1 MREDGRKEMG
11 YGPPPPPLPQL
22 PQVRTGDLSSSMAV
36 LRSARNLSTSG
47 ALRGKAGSREMVM
60 SPYKRG
66 KGAKEAHGSGAPT
79 PPHPIPPLPSAAP
92 HQCSNQHNLQISFE
106 TRFMLNG
113 VGIQQT
119 LARLQI
125 KTAN

>member
-1 MREDGRKEMG
+1 MG
-11 YGPPPPPLPQL
+11 
-22 PQVRTGDLSSSMAV
+22 QV
-36 LRSARNLSTSG
+36 
-47 ALRGKAGSREMVM
+47 
-60 SPYKRG
+60 P
-66 KGAKEAHGSGAPT
+66 
-79 PPHPIPPLPSAAP
+79 PPHPTPSYPPLPSAAP
-92 HQCSNQHNLQISFE
+92 HRCSNQHNLQISFE